1 MADFIRSSKR
11 ALNRAR
17 PQLEAASERAH
28 DLFESTR
35 QYAVRHPYQVILGAV
50 GIAGLGALTAY
61 LINKKQ

>member
-1 MADFIRSSKR
+1 MAEFVTSSKR
-11 ALNRAR
+11 VLNKAR
-17 PQLEAASERAH
+17 PQLEAASEKAQ

-61 LINKKQ
+61 LVNRKH